1 MRPFEL
7 GIKVAPDFAYFLVY
21 PEAVKD
27 DARVVAFREWLT
39 EEAARTP
46 T

>member
-1 MRPFEL
+1 
-7 GIKVAPDFAYFLVY
+7 YFLVY

-27 DARVVAFREWLT
+27 DARVAAFREWLI
-39 EEAARTP
+39 EEAAKTP